1 MRPAYLNKVIA
12 IAAAVTLAGCATDD
26 PNRRAKTGAAV
37 GAVAGAILG
46 HQLDDDAGRFV
57 GAAVGGLAGA
67 AVGNYMDK
75 QEQAFDSALA
85 EEQRQNEIEVQR
97 LKDDTLKIDISSEVS
112 FDFAR
117 AEIKPS
123 FKPTLDKVADVLKRY
138 PKSVVHVVGHTD
150 SVGSDAYNQR
160 LSEQRAEAVAAY
172 LAGAGVQRERLRAE
186 GRGEAEPRD
195 SNATEAGRQ
204 LNRRV
209 ELYVKPLVEGQEQ
222 RAYEPPPAAPD
233 APASWR

>member
-1 MRPAYLNKVIA
+1 MKRFHITNAVLI
-12 IAAAVTLAGCATDD
+12 AVTVAVTGCAADD

-46 HQLDDDAGRFV
+46 HQLDDDSGRFV
-57 GAAVGGLAGA
+57 GAAVGALAGG

-75 QEQAFDSALA
+75 QEQEFDRALA

-97 LKDDTLKIDISSEVS
+97 LQDDTLKIDIASEVS

-117 AEIKPS
+117 ADIKSSFRPS
-123 FKPTLDKVADVLKRY
+123 LDKVADVLKRY

-160 LSEQRAEAVAAY
+160 LSEQRAEAVVSYFASV
-172 LAGAGVQRERLRAE
+172 GVQRERLRAE
-186 GRGEAEPRD
+186 GRGETEPRD
-195 SNATEAGRQ
+195 TNATEAGRQ